1 MNTQYLDL
9 MEQTL
14 SAYSVQH
21 VDEYFARVQRE
32 GLTEHGFARLTAN
45 IGILIANGRRPDLL
59 DRFLAMMDFCC
70 ETMPVVK
77 AANDFTVK
85 EIIFCI
91 LALEAAGNAVPQERL
106 AKWRQDFSTIQPE
119 QCYTCIAHSPEDK
132 VYNWAAF
139 TCVSEWIRA
148 VSGISAADMDFIDTQ
163 IASQL
168 QWLDENGMYQDPNNP
183 MVYDLVPRGLFALL
197 LHFGYR
203 GKYYAALDGC
213 LRKTGLMTLK
223 MQSVTGEI
231 AYGGRSSQFIHNE
244 SQLAILFEYEA
255 RRYAGEGDFAL
266 AGLFKLRAKM
276 ALDSIAG
283 YLAQTPIRH
292 VKNRFPTE
300 TGYGCEKYAY
310 FDKYMITTASFLYAA
325 SLMCDDSILPACGDG
340 MNFYTWQTSEAFHK
354 VFLRNRGWFAQIDSY
369 ADPHYDASG
378 LGRIHRRGAPS
389 AICLSVPCS
398 ASPNYQI
405 DVDDAVDL
413 AIAPGIRRDGTWCF
427 ATGNG
432 VKNTVIAHGTSGDTV
447 YAVMESVW
455 PDGTRTQMDCRM
467 KNDRMEI
474 FVRGPE
480 EVALLFPVFDFD
492 GESRPAQVVAE
503 HRAEVHYRDWVCAFL
518 SPERIIDLQRTA
530 CNRNGHYRAFAV
542 EGKGSLSLKI
552 TIAPEGAVQA

>member
-21 VDEYFARVQRE
+21 VDEYFRRVQLD

-85 EIIFCI
+85 EIIFSI

-139 TCVSEWIRA
+139 TCVSEWMRA
-148 VSGISAADMDFIDTQ
+148 FSGNSAVDMDFIDTQ

-183 MVYDLVPRGLFALL
+183 MVYDLVPRGLFAML

-203 GKYYAALDGC
+203 GKYFAVLDDC

-231 AYGGRSSQFIHNE
+231 AYGGRSNQFMHNE

-255 RRYAGEGDFAL
+255 RRYSGEGDFAL

-276 ALDSIAG
+276 AKDSIAG
-283 YLAQTPIRH
+283 YLAMTPIRH
-292 VKNRFPTE
+292 VKNRFSTE
-300 TGYGCEKYAY
+300 SGYGCETYAY

-325 SLMCDDSILPACGDG
+325 SLVCDDSIAPACGDS

-354 VFLRNRGWFAQIDSY
+354 VFLRNRGWFAQIDSC

-389 AICLSVPCS
+389 AICLSVPCT
-398 ASPNYQI
+398 ATPNYQI
-405 DVDDAVDL
+405 DVDDAMDL
-413 AIAPGIRRDGTWCF
+413 AIASGIRRDGKWCF
-427 ATGNG
+427 ATGAE
-432 VKNTVIAHGTSGDTV
+432 VKNTVISHGTSGDAV
-447 YAVMESVW
+447 YAVMESRW
-455 PDGTRTQMDCRM
+455 PDGSRTEMNCRL
-467 KNDRMEI
+467 KADRMEI
-474 FVRGPE
+474 FLRGE
-480 EVALLFPVFDFD
+480 GDLALLVPVLDFD
-492 GESRPAQVVAE
+492 GEVQPEQLVSEKNLEICYRGWCC
-503 HRAEVHYRDWVCAFL
+503 HYSTPDRFADMK
-518 SPERIIDLQRTA
+518 RIA
-530 CNRNGHYRAFAV
+530 CNRNGHYRVFAA
-542 EGKGSLSLKI
+542 EGKKALALKI
-552 TIAPEGAVQA
+552 MIYPERAV